1 MVRSLA
7 LYQPTPQQWFF
18 CKEVSSV
25 LPLKRRSMQTKQRG
39 NGKLNRWGCANLSD
53 STMHMESGQLLLVPP
68 EGLVMSGKGSN
79 VMKAC
84 IRKPA

>member
-7 LYQPTPQQWFF
+7 LYQPTPQWFF

-39 NGKLNRWGCANLSD
+39 NGKLNRGGCANLSD

-68 EGLVMSGKGSN
+68 EGLVMSGSN
-79 VMKAC
+79 VTNAC